1 MILTIPFY
9 TPKNKQR
16 KEELFS
22 VLRANIKKKFIK
34 KIILLIDDDTFKNK
48 KLISSKLTIVRFNRR
63 PTYADWIQ
71 ESRKNINLD
80 EYFVIANADIEF
92 QDDFE
97 ELTIKELKNEKSIL
111 LLSRYELIGDK
122 KLRLVNNPYY
132 SQDTW
137 CLKSKD
143 LENIDEAHLSSL
155 NIPLGFPR
163 CDNKIAYE
171 FWLRDWKL
179 INPCLRIVTIHHQQS
194 GVRNYDVKDKT
205 IIGNVAYVFPSEE
218 IAKISKVSLWL
229 FTLTNRAPIAIRIT
243 NYLINDDVKENSK
256 VLK

>member
-22 VLRANIKKKFIK
+22 VLNANIKKKFIK

-48 KLISSKLTIVRFNRR
+48 ELPSSKLKIVRFNRR
-63 PTYADWIQ
+63 PTYADWIK
-71 ESRKNINLD
+71 ESKKNTNHD
-80 EYFVIANADIEF
+80 ECFVIANADIEF

-97 ELTIKELKNEKSIL
+97 KLILNELKNDKSIL

-122 KLRLVNNPYY
+122 ELRLMNNPYY

-137 CLKSKD
+137 CLKSEDFKN
-143 LENIDEAHLSSL
+143 LDEAHLSSL
-155 NIPLGFPR
+155 NIPLGIPR

-194 GVRNYDVKDKT
+194 GIRNYDKKDKT
-205 IIGNVAYVFPSEE
+205 IIGTVAYVFPSDE
-218 IAKISKVSLWL
+218 IAKDSKVSLWL
-229 FTLTNRAPIAIRIT
+229 FTLTNRVPIGMRIT
-243 NYLINDDVKENSK
+243 NYLVSDGVNENGK
-256 VLK
+256 N

>member
-22 VLRANIKKKFIK
+22 VLNSNIQKKFIK

-48 KLISSKLTIVRFNRR
+48 ELISSKLTIVRFNRR
-63 PTYADWIQ
+63 PTYADWIK
-71 ESRKNINLD
+71 ESRKYINND
-80 EYFVIANADIEF
+80 DNFVIANADIEF
-92 QDDFE
+92 QDNFE
-97 ELTIKELKNEKSIL
+97 ELIFNELKKEKSIL
-111 LLSRYELIGDK
+111 LLSRYELIGNK
-122 KLRLVNNPYY
+122 ELRLVNNPYY

-143 LENIDEAHLSSL
+143 LKNIDEAHLSLL
-155 NIPLGFPR
+155 NIPLGIPR

-194 GVRNYDVKDKT
+194 GIRNYDKKDKT
-205 IIGNVAYVFPSEE
+205 IVGNVAYVFPSEE
-218 IAKISKVSLWL
+218 IAKDSKVSIWL

-243 NYLINDDVKENSK
+243 NYLISDGVNENGK
-256 VLK
+256 V

>member
-22 VLRANIKKKFIK
+22 VLNSNIQKKFIK

-48 KLISSKLTIVRFNRR
+48 ELTSSKLTIVRFNRR
-63 PTYADWIQ
+63 PTYADWIK
-71 ESRKNINLD
+71 ESRKYINHND
-80 EYFVIANADIEF
+80 NFVIANADIEF
-92 QDDFE
+92 QNNFE
-97 ELTIKELKNEKSIL
+97 ELILNELKKEKSIL

-122 KLRLVNNPYY
+122 ELRLVNNPYY

-143 LENIDEAHLSSL
+143 LECLDEAHLSSL
-155 NIPLGFPR
+155 NIPLGIPR

-179 INPCLRIVTIHHQQS
+179 INPCRRIVTIHHQQS
-194 GVRNYDVKDKT
+194 GIRNYDEKDKT
-205 IIGNVAYVFPSEE
+205 IIGNVVYVFPSEE
-218 IAKISKVSLWL
+218 IAKVSKVSLWL

-243 NYLINDDVKENSK
+243 NYLISDAVNENSK
-256 VLK
+256 V